1 MNIVKKIEN
10 YTEKSFK
17 NYTGPDREFKQKN
30 IIFGYNGRGKSSLA
44 KGVIRQF
51 LINNPV
57 GADSY
62 RFFNRNY
69 INNNLLLKESTD
81 SKIKGVIANFGEK
94 DVDIE
99 KQINLLESNIIDTST
114 IEQEINELSKKIRI
128 EIDKIHDAKKGKIAI
143 QRKPISKSNDEV
155 ISSYNDDIEKAKK
168 IENDESELLN
178 IKGDDSLE
186 NQKEKIEAIIIPA
199 LNMILD
205 ENINEIKDIFVKKFD
220 DIEIP
225 SSRIVEWITIG
236 LSIHEKGEK
245 CKFCGGTPDLDFIQS
260 NVNKYN
266 SNEKQKA
273 SISLTNFKNELDT
286 LSLQIN
292 KLLELKNSIIANLGS
307 DTTQYFDNIESNDN
321 LLTNY
326 KEKLNNKIENINLQI
341 DFEDEKLKKIL
352 SSIKNSY
359 DNIIQIKDE
368 KLKILDEKISKLNIL
383 IKGAIGLEIRNNTF
397 INSNMQLVSQ
407 KQKVLDESRIKNK
420 ENLNKIKELKDSKSN
435 TKDFAD
441 HINDILSML
450 EVNLKLEVLNDD
462 YIIKQSITNDK
473 LQLDDISEGEQNLL
487 SLLYFYY
494 ELFEDKEQKHLKSSI
509 NLIVIDDPIS
519 SVDDINKMYVLE
531 LIKKICELNDIQL
544 FVFTHVWEDFCS
556 ICYNKADKQNTPYG
570 FYEIKKDTNGS
581 KIVSVKTNET
591 PYKHDFKDIYEF
603 SQKQDCNDMT
613 DCEIYHYPNIMRKIL
628 EEFLSF
634 KVKNSNPTYTNFN
647 NIKKVLCGDN
657 PTSKDEMAIGMLLNV
672 CNILSHKAARNP
684 DEILKS
690 AKFLMSKIEIVDK
703 LHYDTMKE

>member
-1 MNIVKKIEN
+1 
-10 YTEKSFK
+10 
-17 NYTGPDREFKQKN
+17 
-30 IIFGYNGRGKSSLA
+30 
-44 KGVIRQF
+44 
-51 LINNPV
+51 
-57 GADSY
+57 
-62 RFFNRNY
+62 
-69 INNNLLLKESTD
+69 
-81 SKIKGVIANFGEK
+81 
-94 DVDIE
+94 
-99 KQINLLESNIIDTST
+99 
-114 IEQEINELSKKIRI
+114 
-128 EIDKIHDAKKGKIAI
+128 
-143 QRKPISKSNDEV
+143 
-155 ISSYNDDIEKAKK
+155 
-168 IENDESELLN
+168 
-178 IKGDDSLE
+178 
-186 NQKEKIEAIIIPA
+186 
-199 LNMILD
+199 MILD

-225 SSRIVEWITIG
+225 SSRIVEWITSG

-260 NVNKYN
+260 NINKYN

-292 KLLELKNSIIANLGS
+292 KLLELKNSVIANLGS

-326 KEKLNNKIENINLQI
+326 KEKLNSKIENINLQI

-420 ENLNKIKELKDSKSN
+420 ENLDKIKKLKDSKSN

-581 KIVSVKTNET
+581 KIVSAKTNET

-603 SQKQDCNDMT
+603 SQKQNCNDMT

-690 AKFLMSKIEIVDK
+690 AKFLMNKIEIVDK

>member
-236 LSIHEKGEK
+236 
-245 CKFCGGTPDLDFIQS
+245 
-260 NVNKYN
+260 
-266 SNEKQKA
+266 
-273 SISLTNFKNELDT
+273 
-286 LSLQIN
+286 
-292 KLLELKNSIIANLGS
+292 
-307 DTTQYFDNIESNDN
+307 
-321 LLTNY
+321 
-326 KEKLNNKIENINLQI
+326 
-341 DFEDEKLKKIL
+341 
-352 SSIKNSY
+352 
-359 DNIIQIKDE
+359 
-368 KLKILDEKISKLNIL
+368 
-383 IKGAIGLEIRNNTF
+383 
-397 INSNMQLVSQ
+397 
-407 KQKVLDESRIKNK
+407 
-420 ENLNKIKELKDSKSN
+420 
-435 TKDFAD
+435 
-441 HINDILSML
+441 
-450 EVNLKLEVLNDD
+450 
-462 YIIKQSITNDK
+462 
-473 LQLDDISEGEQNLL
+473 
-487 SLLYFYY
+487 
-494 ELFEDKEQKHLKSSI
+494 
-509 NLIVIDDPIS
+509 
-519 SVDDINKMYVLE
+519 
-531 LIKKICELNDIQL
+531 
-544 FVFTHVWEDFCS
+544 
-556 ICYNKADKQNTPYG
+556 
-570 FYEIKKDTNGS
+570 
-581 KIVSVKTNET
+581 
-591 PYKHDFKDIYEF
+591 
-603 SQKQDCNDMT
+603 
-613 DCEIYHYPNIMRKIL
+613 
-628 EEFLSF
+628 
-634 KVKNSNPTYTNFN
+634 
-647 NIKKVLCGDN
+647 
-657 PTSKDEMAIGMLLNV
+657 
-672 CNILSHKAARNP
+672 
-684 DEILKS
+684 
-690 AKFLMSKIEIVDK
+690 
-703 LHYDTMKE
+703 